1 MDLKISNGFDWTEG
15 VIFDHGSFR
24 YKIHYWISYGE
35 GSSNGLGVGEGSSYG
50 YNYYGWGDGQG
61 EGTGF
66 SYGSSGW
73 DGAGHGIAYGLS
85 FVLGYGWCGRF
96 SYGDTSDTLQ
106 NGEGYG
112 SGNGRGSP
120 NCSRAGLEVIE

>member
-1 MDLKISNGFDWTEG
+1 MDLKISNGLDWTEG
-15 VIFDHGSFR
+15 VIFDHWSFG
-24 YKIHYWISYGE
+24 YKKHYGISYGKGDSH
-35 GSSNGLGVGEGSSYG
+35 GSGVGEGSSYG

-66 SYGSSGW
+66 SYGNPGW
-73 DGAGHGIAYGLS
+73 DGSGHGIAYRLS
-85 FVLGYGWCGRF
+85 SVEGHGWFGEF
-96 SYGDTSDTLQ
+96 SYGDTQDVKK

-120 NCSRAGLEVIE
+120 MCS